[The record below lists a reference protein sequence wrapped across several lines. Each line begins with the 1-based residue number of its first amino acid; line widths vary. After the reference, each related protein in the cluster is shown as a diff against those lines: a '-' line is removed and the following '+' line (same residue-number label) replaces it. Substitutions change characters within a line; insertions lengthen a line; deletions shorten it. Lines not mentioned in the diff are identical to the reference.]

1 MFMLGVRNVSGYTRA
16 VPVDPKTLP
25 QDAESLRQIVV
36 DLTVQLDRT
45 ERLLRQLLQAKTG
58 RKSEQLSQEQLA
70 LFAAEAGIVFSEI
83 ETAEQ
88 EGDDDDP
95 PPAATGE
102 NKLRGR
108 KPLPRHL
115 KRERIEHDLVE
126 SQKHCPQCGQDLRRI
141 GEQVSE
147 RYEYIP
153 AQMKVIED
161 ACLTYAC
168 ACTVKTATKP
178 SQPIEKSTAGA
189 SLLAQVI
196 VAKYADH
203 LPLHRQ
209 VKMFAR
215 HGVDLSDETLCGW
228 TAQCAQLL
236 EPLYRQLKRFVLA
249 SKVVGT
255 DDTPVKVLDRK
266 LSHARKGRIWPYVG
280 DREHVG
286 VVYDYT
292 PTRERAG
299 PEQFLKNYRG
309 HLQADAYV
317 AYDAFFTKPERG
329 MEEVGCWAHTRRH
342 FHQAL
347 DSDASRMRT
356 VLLLIAQLYRVERT
370 ARERGLGG
378 EPLRLLRHHGAWP
391 VLERLHAYLLEIQA
405 QVLPRSEAGQAVA
418 YALKNW
424 IALTR
429 YCDNP
434 DLSIDNNATER
445 ALRCFAV
452 GRANWTFFGSDRGGK
467 TAAVLRSFVTSC
479 ELVRIDPFA
488 WFRDVLT
495 RIAELPL
502 SKLDELLPHNWAAA
516 AMSASGGSTRAK
528 I

>member
-1 MFMLGVRNVSGYTRA
+1 

-25 QDAESLRQIVV
+25 QDTETLRKIVV
-36 DLTVQLDRT
+36 DLSAQLDRT

-58 RKSEQLSQEQLA
+58 RKSEQLSREQLA
-70 LFAAEAGIVFSEI
+70 LFAAEAGLVILEL
-83 ETAEQ
+83 EPAEQ
-88 EGDDDDP
+88 DEESDDP
-95 PPAATGE
+95 PPGATGE
-102 NKLRGR
+102 NKPRGR
-108 KPLPRHL
+108 KPLPRHW
-115 KRERIEHDLVE
+115 KRERIEHDLAE
-126 SQKHCPQCGQDLRRI
+126 SEKHCLHCAQDLRRI
-141 GEQVSE
+141 GEEISE

-161 ACLTYAC
+161 ACFTYAC

-215 HGVDLSDETLCGW
+215 HGVELSDQTLCGW

-236 EPLYRQLKRFVLA
+236 EPLYQRLKRFVLA

-266 LSHARKGRIWPYVG
+266 LPQARKGRIWPYVG
-280 DREHVG
+280 DRDHVAA
-286 VVYDYT
+286 VYDYT
-292 PTRERAG
+292 ATRERAG
-299 PEQFLKNYRG
+299 PEEFLKQYRG
-309 HLQADAYV
+309 YLQADAYA

-329 MEEVGCWAHTRRH
+329 MVEVGCWAHARRH
-342 FHQAL
+342 FHEAL
-347 DSDASRMRT
+347 DTDSSRMRT
-356 VLLLIAQLYRVERT
+356 VLLLIAQLYAVERT
-370 ARERGLGG
+370 ARERGFEG
-378 EPLRLLRHHGAWP
+378 EPLRLLREHGSLP
-391 VLERLHAYLLEIQA
+391 VLERLHAYLLEIQN
-405 QVLPRSEAGQAVA
+405 QVLPKSEAGQAVA
-418 YALKNW
+418 YTLKNW
-424 IALTR
+424 TALTR
-429 YCDNP
+429 YCQNP

-445 ALRCFAV
+445 TLRCFAV

-479 ELVRIDPFA
+479 ELVKVDPFA
-488 WFRDVLT
+488 WFRDVLS
-495 RIAELPL
+495 RIADHPIT
-502 SKLDELLPHNWAAA
+502 KLDELLPHRWAAVYCLP
-516 AMSASGGSTRAK
+516 SSSGDLTRMK